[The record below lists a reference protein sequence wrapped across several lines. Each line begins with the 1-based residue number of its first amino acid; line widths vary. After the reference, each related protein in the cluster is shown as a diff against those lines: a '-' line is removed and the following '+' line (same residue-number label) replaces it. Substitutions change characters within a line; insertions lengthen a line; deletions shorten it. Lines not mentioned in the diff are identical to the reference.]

1 MSIDNLPE
9 EPEEIIDIAAK
20 AGYLKVKTE
29 LGDIKLNSHN
39 SVEIQPDGTIFGTK
53 IKVEEN
59 GNITPTLTID
69 TKKLRESK
77 KNIDTKQL
85 LDDAIDDFWE
95 QEQV

>member
-1 MSIDNLPE
+1 MPE
-9 EPEEIIDIAAK
+9 NFPQEPEKIVDIASK
-20 AGYLKVKTE
+20 AEYLKVDTN
-29 LGDIKLNSHN
+29 LGEVKLNSHN
-39 SVEIQPDGTIFGTK
+39 SVELQPDGTIFGTK

-59 GNITPTLTID
+59 GNITPTLTLD

-95 QEQV
+95 QGQV

>member
-1 MSIDNLPE
+1 MPENLPQ
-9 EPEEIIDIAAK
+9 EPEKIVDIASK
-20 AGYLKVKTE
+20 AEYLKVDTN
-29 LGDIKLNSHN
+29 LGEVKLNSHN
-39 SVEIQPDGTIFGTK
+39 SVELQPDGTIFGTK

-59 GNITPTLTID
+59 GNITPTLTLD

-95 QEQV
+95 QT